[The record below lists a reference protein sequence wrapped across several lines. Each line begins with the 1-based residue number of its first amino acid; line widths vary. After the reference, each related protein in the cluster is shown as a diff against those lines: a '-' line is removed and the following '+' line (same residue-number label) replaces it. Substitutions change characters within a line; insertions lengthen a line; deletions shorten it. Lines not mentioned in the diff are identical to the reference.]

1 MLVGASN
8 DVTVEQGARVGKVGR
23 KMNQTKTRNF
33 TYYAQR
39 ISNYWAKGGNLIK
52 KKCDIFKIY
61 DFSHK
66 RPFFITRSGHQKT

>member
-39 ISNYWAKGGNLIK
+39 ISNY
-52 KKCDIFKIY
+52 
-61 DFSHK
+61 
-66 RPFFITRSGHQKT
+66 